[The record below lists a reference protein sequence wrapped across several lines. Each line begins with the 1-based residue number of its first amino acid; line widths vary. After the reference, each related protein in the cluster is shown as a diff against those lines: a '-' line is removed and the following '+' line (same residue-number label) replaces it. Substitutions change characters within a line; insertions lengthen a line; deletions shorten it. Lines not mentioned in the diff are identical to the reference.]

1 VIFPEA
7 WCELLRSQELAAI
20 VGTAFE
26 VLSRYGPVPVPAGI
40 EAVRKG
46 LPASM
51 HAFVPGIVDLVTGTQ
66 RATRLGKASDG
77 WFFTS
82 TGAEQATHPLIAA
95 HHAARF
101 AGRRHVVEVCTG
113 AGIDARAL
121 AGVVRHVTTFE
132 ADPVLAA
139 LAEGNMR
146 RAGIGNVDVVAQAV
160 PSEAFTTVWRQAD
173 GLWADPSRR
182 DERGRRTRS
191 AAQHDPPLG
200 LLTTMPV
207 EDRELIIGIKL
218 GPGDEVD
225 PQITSG
231 FVDEYV
237 GLGHEARERILW
249 NDAGMMRRCVTLVD
263 KGLTWA
269 SPSKPGQ
276 PKERPPEAGD
286 ILVEP
291 HAALIASGD
300 VGAWFAGQG
309 LDVIDRR
316 IAYGLG
322 RNQVPASPWMQS
334 FVIIDVEEGIDIKRM
349 RRRVRELDWNGSTE
363 IKKRGVSMD
372 PMEVHHALGFPS
384 SSSSAGVIVMTR
396 ADSVRYTL
404 YALRG
409 NSVTA

>member
-1 VIFPEA
+1 M
-7 WCELLRSQELAAI
+7 Q
-20 VGTAFE
+20 T
-26 VLSRYGPVPVPAGI
+26 
-40 EAVRKG
+40 
-46 LPASM
+46 
-51 HAFVPGIVDLVTGTQ
+51 FVPGIVDLVTGTQ
-66 RATRLGKASDG
+66 RAIRLGKAADG

-101 AGRRHVVEVCTG
+101 ADCRHVVEVCTG

-121 AGVVRHVTTFE
+121 AAVVPHVTTFE
-132 ADPVLAA
+132 ADPTLAA

-160 PSEAFTTVWRQAD
+160 PSEVFTNAWRQAD

-182 DERGRRTRS
+182 DEQGRRTRS
-191 AAQHDPPLG
+191 AVHHDPPLG
-200 LLTTMPV
+200 LLTTLPV
-207 EDRELIIGIKL
+207 DGGEFVIGIKL

-225 PQITSG
+225 SQITSG
-231 FVDEYV
+231 FMDEYI

-249 NDAGMMRRCVTLVD
+249 KGTGITRRCVTLVD
-263 KGLTWA
+263 KGLTWV
-269 SPSKPGQ
+269 SPPEPGL
-276 PKERPPEAGD
+276 PAERPPEVGD
-286 ILVEP
+286 IIVEP

-300 VGAWFAGQG
+300 VGSWFVEQG

-322 RNQVPASPWMQS
+322 RMHVPASPWMQS
-334 FVIIDVEEGIDIKRM
+334 FIVIDIEEGIDVKRM
-349 RRRVRELDWNGSTE
+349 RRKVRELDWNSGTE

-404 YALRG
+404 YAIRV

>member
-1 VIFPEA
+1 MASEA
-7 WCELLRSQELAAI
+7 
-20 VGTAFE
+20 
-26 VLSRYGPVPVPAGI
+26 LSRYGPVPVPAGI

-51 HAFVPGIVDLVTGTQ
+51 HSFVPGIVDLVTGTQ
-66 RATRLGKASDG
+66 RATRLGKAADG

-101 AGRRHVVEVCTG
+101 AGCRHVVEVCTG

-121 AGVVRHVTTFE
+121 AAIVPHVTTFE
-132 ADPVLAA
+132 ADPALAA

-146 RAGIGNVDVVAQAV
+146 RAGIDNVKVVAQAV
-160 PSEAFTTVWRQAD
+160 PSEDFAKAWKQAD

-191 AAQHDPPLG
+191 AVHHDPPLG

-207 EDRELIIGIKL
+207 EDGGGFVVGIKL
-218 GPGDEVD
+218 GPGDEVAG
-225 PQITSG
+225 QIASG
-231 FVDEYV
+231 FTDEYI

-249 NDAGMMRRCVTLVD
+249 KGAGITRRCVTLVD
-263 KGLTWA
+263 RNVTWV
-269 SPSKPGQ
+269 SPAEPVL
-276 PKERPPEAGD
+276 PMERPPEVGD
-286 ILVEP
+286 IVVEP

-309 LDVIDRR
+309 LDVVDRR

-322 RNQVPASPWMQS
+322 RTHVPASPWMQS
-334 FVIIDVEEGIDIKRM
+334 FVVLDVEEGIDVKRM
-349 RRRVRELDWNGSTE
+349 RRKVRELDWNSGTE

-384 SSSSAGVIVMTR
+384 SSSSVGVIVMTR

-404 YALRG
+404 YAIRG

>member
-1 VIFPEA
+1 M
-7 WCELLRSQELAAI
+7 R
-20 VGTAFE
+20 T
-26 VLSRYGPVPVPAGI
+26 
-40 EAVRKG
+40 
-46 LPASM
+46 
-51 HAFVPGIVDLVTGTQ
+51 FVPGIVDLVTGTQ
-66 RATRLGKASDG
+66 RATRLGKAAYG

-101 AGRRHVVEVCTG
+101 ADCRHVVEVCTG

-121 AGVVRHVTTFE
+121 AVVVPHVTTFE
-132 ADPVLAA
+132 ADPTLAA

-146 RAGIGNVDVVAQAV
+146 RAGIDNVDVVAQAV
-160 PSEAFTTVWRQAD
+160 PSEVFTNAWRQAD

-182 DERGRRTRS
+182 DEQGRRRRS
-191 AAQHDPPLG
+191 AVHHDPPLG
-200 LLTTMPV
+200 LLTTLPV
-207 EDRELIIGIKL
+207 DEGEFVIGIKL

-225 PQITSG
+225 SQITSG
-231 FVDEYV
+231 FTDEYI

-249 NDAGMMRRCVTLVD
+249 KGTGIMRRCVTLVD
-263 KGLTWA
+263 RGLTWV
-269 SPSKPGQ
+269 SPPEPGL
-276 PKERPPEAGD
+276 PTERPPEVGD
-286 ILVEP
+286 IIVEP

-300 VGAWFAGQG
+300 VGSWFVEQG

-322 RNQVPASPWMQS
+322 RMHVPISPWMQS
-334 FVIIDVEEGIDIKRM
+334 FVVIDVEEGIDVKRM
-349 RRRVRELDWNGSTE
+349 RRKVRELDWNGGTE

-404 YALRG
+404 YAIRG

>member
-1 VIFPEA
+1 MASEA
-7 WCELLRSQELAAI
+7 
-20 VGTAFE
+20 
-26 VLSRYGPVPVPAGI
+26 LSRYGPVPVPAGI

-46 LPASM
+46 LPATM
-51 HAFVPGIVDLVTGTQ
+51 QTFVPGIVDLVTGTQ
-66 RATRLGKASDG
+66 RAIRLGKAADG

-101 AGRRHVVEVCTG
+101 ADCRHVVEVCTG

-121 AGVVRHVTTFE
+121 AAVVPHVTTFE
-132 ADPVLAA
+132 ADPTLAA

-160 PSEAFTTVWRQAD
+160 PSEVFTNAWRQAD

-182 DERGRRTRS
+182 DEQGRRTRS
-191 AAQHDPPLG
+191 AVHHDPPLG
-200 LLTTMPV
+200 LLTTLPV
-207 EDRELIIGIKL
+207 DGGEFVIGIKL

-225 PQITSG
+225 SQITSG
-231 FVDEYV
+231 FMDEYI

-249 NDAGMMRRCVTLVD
+249 KGTGITRRCVTLVD
-263 KGLTWA
+263 KGLTWV
-269 SPSKPGQ
+269 SPPEPGL
-276 PKERPPEAGD
+276 PAERPPEVGD
-286 ILVEP
+286 IIVEP

-300 VGAWFAGQG
+300 VGSWFVEQG

-322 RNQVPASPWMQS
+322 RMHVPASPLMQS
-334 FVIIDVEEGIDIKRM
+334 FIVIDVEEGIDVKRM
-349 RRRVRELDWNGSTE
+349 RRKVRELDWNSGTE

-404 YALRG
+404 YAIRV

>member
-1 VIFPEA
+1 MASEA
-7 WCELLRSQELAAI
+7 
-20 VGTAFE
+20 
-26 VLSRYGPVPVPAGI
+26 LSRYGPVPVPAGI

-51 HAFVPGIVDLVTGTQ
+51 RTFVPGIVDLVTGTQ
-66 RATRLGKASDG
+66 RATRLGKAADG

-101 AGRRHVVEVCTG
+101 ADCRHVVEVCTG

-121 AGVVRHVTTFE
+121 AVVVPHVTTFE
-132 ADPVLAA
+132 ADPTLAA

-146 RAGIGNVDVVAQAV
+146 RAGIDNVDVVAQAV
-160 PSEAFTTVWRQAD
+160 PSEVFTNAWRQAD

-182 DERGRRTRS
+182 DEQGRRRRS
-191 AAQHDPPLG
+191 AVHHDPPLG
-200 LLTTMPV
+200 LLTTLPV
-207 EDRELIIGIKL
+207 DEGEFVIGIKL

-225 PQITSG
+225 SQITSG
-231 FVDEYV
+231 FTDEYI

-249 NDAGMMRRCVTLVD
+249 KGTGIMRRCVTLVD
-263 KGLTWA
+263 RGLTWV
-269 SPSKPGQ
+269 SPPEPGL
-276 PKERPPEAGD
+276 PTERPPEVGD
-286 ILVEP
+286 IIVEP

-300 VGAWFAGQG
+300 VGSWFVEQG

-322 RNQVPASPWMQS
+322 RMHVPISPWMQS
-334 FVIIDVEEGIDIKRM
+334 FVVIDVEEGIDVKRM
-349 RRRVRELDWNGSTE
+349 RRKVRELDWNGGTE

-404 YALRG
+404 YAIRG

>member
-1 VIFPEA
+1 MASEA
-7 WCELLRSQELAAI
+7 
-20 VGTAFE
+20 
-26 VLSRYGPVPVPAGI
+26 LSRYGPVPVPAGI

-51 HAFVPGIVDLVTGTQ
+51 RTFVPGIVDLVTGTQ
-66 RATRLGKASDG
+66 RATRLGKAADG

-101 AGRRHVVEVCTG
+101 ADCRHVVEVCTG

-121 AGVVRHVTTFE
+121 AVVVPHVTTFE
-132 ADPVLAA
+132 ADPTLAA

-146 RAGIGNVDVVAQAV
+146 RAGIDNVDVVAQAV
-160 PSEAFTTVWRQAD
+160 PSEVFTNAWRQAD

-182 DERGRRTRS
+182 DEQGRRRRS
-191 AAQHDPPLG
+191 AVHHDPPLG
-200 LLTTMPV
+200 LLTTLPV
-207 EDRELIIGIKL
+207 DEGEFVIGIKL

-225 PQITSG
+225 SQITSG
-231 FVDEYV
+231 FTDEYI

-249 NDAGMMRRCVTLVD
+249 KGTGIMRRCVTLVD
-263 KGLTWA
+263 RGLTWV
-269 SPSKPGQ
+269 SPLEPGL
-276 PKERPPEAGD
+276 PTERPPEVGD
-286 ILVEP
+286 IIVEP

-300 VGAWFAGQG
+300 VGSWFVEQG

-322 RNQVPASPWMQS
+322 RMHVPISPWMQS
-334 FVIIDVEEGIDIKRM
+334 FVVIDVEEGIDVKRM
-349 RRRVRELDWNGSTE
+349 RRKVRELDWNGGTE

-404 YALRG
+404 YAIRG

>member
-1 VIFPEA
+1 MASEA
-7 WCELLRSQELAAI
+7 
-20 VGTAFE
+20 
-26 VLSRYGPVPVPAGI
+26 LSRYGPVPVPAGI

-46 LPASM
+46 LPATM
-51 HAFVPGIVDLVTGTQ
+51 QTFVPGIVDLVTGTQ
-66 RATRLGKASDG
+66 RAIRLGKAADG

-101 AGRRHVVEVCTG
+101 ADCRHVVEVCTG

-121 AGVVRHVTTFE
+121 AAVVPHVTTFE
-132 ADPVLAA
+132 ADPTLAA

-160 PSEAFTTVWRQAD
+160 PSEVFTNAWRQAD

-182 DERGRRTRS
+182 DEQGRRTRS
-191 AAQHDPPLG
+191 AVHHDPPLG
-200 LLTTMPV
+200 LLTTLPV
-207 EDRELIIGIKL
+207 DGGEFVIGIKL

-225 PQITSG
+225 SQITSG
-231 FVDEYV
+231 FMDEYI

-249 NDAGMMRRCVTLVD
+249 KGTGITRRCVTLVD
-263 KGLTWA
+263 KGLTWV
-269 SPSKPGQ
+269 SPPEPGL
-276 PKERPPEAGD
+276 PAERPPEVGD
-286 ILVEP
+286 IIVEP

-300 VGAWFAGQG
+300 VGSWFVEQG

-322 RNQVPASPWMQS
+322 RMHVPASPWMQS
-334 FVIIDVEEGIDIKRM
+334 FIVIDIEEGIDVKRM
-349 RRRVRELDWNGSTE
+349 RRKVRELDWNSGTE

-404 YALRG
+404 YAIRV

>member
-1 VIFPEA
+1 MASEA
-7 WCELLRSQELAAI
+7 
-20 VGTAFE
+20 
-26 VLSRYGPVPVPAGI
+26 LSRYGPVPVPAGI
-40 EAVRKG
+40 EAIRKG
-46 LPASM
+46 LPTSM
-51 HAFVPGIVDLVTGTQ
+51 HSFVPGIVDLVTGTQ
-66 RATRLGKASDG
+66 RATRLGKATDG

-121 AGVVRHVTTFE
+121 AAVVPHVTTFE
-132 ADPVLAA
+132 ADPTLAA
-139 LAEGNMR
+139 LAEGNLR
-146 RAGIGNVDVVAQAV
+146 RAGIDNVDVIAQAV
-160 PSEAFTTVWRQAD
+160 PSEAFTTVWKQAD

-182 DERGRRTRS
+182 NDQGRRTRS
-191 AAQHDPPLG
+191 AMEHDPPLG

-207 EDRELIIGIKL
+207 EGLVEGGEFVIGIKL
-218 GPGDEVD
+218 GPGDD
-225 PQITSG
+225 LDGQITSG
-231 FVDEYV
+231 FTDEYI

-249 NDAGMMRRCVTLVD
+249 KGTGMTRQCVTLVD
-263 KGLTWA
+263 RNLTWVF
-269 SPSKPGQ
+269 PSEQERPV
-276 PKERPPEAGD
+276 ERPPEVGD
-286 ILVEP
+286 IVVEP
-291 HAALIASGD
+291 HAALIASGQ
-300 VGAWFAGQG
+300 VGAWFAEHG

-322 RNQVPASPWMQS
+322 RGHVPASPWMQS
-334 FVIIDVEEGIDIKRM
+334 FVVIDVEEGIDIKRM
-349 RRRVRELDWNGSTE
+349 RRRVRELDWNGHTE

-404 YALRG
+404 YAIRG